1 MERRQFLSA
10 SLAASAAALA
20 GTAAVAQKAEPA
32 KTSDF
37 LLLRRYLMTAGAQLK
52 ATEEFFSK
60 ALIPALGRM
69 GLGPVGAFKVDVGQD
84 INTYYL
90 LIPAATA
97 QVLAE
102 LDLTL
107 ANDAAFM
114 AAADSFWNARANA
127 APFQRIESS
136 LLKAFPG
143 WPKVT
148 PPAGAAIGA
157 KRMFQLRIYESASHG
172 EHARKVEMFHKG
184 EFELFQNAG
193 FHPVF
198 FGDALIGTR
207 IPNLHYMLAFDSMAD
222 LEAKWNVF
230 RNDPGW
236 KKLSSDPR
244 YGYDT
249 IVNNISNLYL
259 VPLECSQI

>member
-10 SLAASAAALA
+10 SLAASAAAL
-20 GTAAVAQKAEPA
+20 TSHAAVAQTAEPA
-32 KTSDF
+32 KPGEF
-37 LLLRRYLMTAGAQLK
+37 YLLRHYRMTAGAQLK
-52 ATEEFFSK
+52 ATEEFFAK

-84 INTYYL
+84 IYSYYL
-90 LIPAATA
+90 LIPAASA
-97 QVLAE
+97 QTLAE

-107 ANDAAFM
+107 ASDAAFM
-114 AAADSFWNARANA
+114 AAADSFWNARASA
-127 APFQRIESS
+127 APFERIESS

-143 WPKVT
+143 WPKIT
-148 PPAGAAIGA
+148 PPAGAATKS
-157 KRMFQLRIYESASHG
+157 KRILQLRIYESASPG

-184 EFELFQNAG
+184 EFELFLNAG

-207 IPNLHYMLAFDSMAD
+207 IPNLHYMLAFDSLAD

-230 RNDPGW
+230 RNDPAW
-236 KKLSSDPR
+236 IKLSTNPRFASDQLV
-244 YGYDT
+244 T
-249 IVNNISNLYL
+249 NISNLIL
-259 VPLECSQI
+259 SPLSCSQI

>member
-10 SLAASAAALA
+10 TLAASAATLTSAAALA
-20 GTAAVAQKAEPA
+20 EATEPA
-32 KTSDF
+32 KSSDF
-37 LLLRRYLMTAGAQLK
+37 LLLRHYLMTAGAQLK
-52 ATEEFFSK
+52 ATEAFFAQ
-60 ALIPALGRM
+60 ALLPALGRM
-69 GLGPVGAFKVDVGQD
+69 GLGPVGAFKVDVGPD
-84 INTYYL
+84 VNSFYL
-90 LIPAATA
+90 LIPAASA

-107 ANDAAFM
+107 AGDAVFM

-136 LLKAFPG
+136 LLKSFPG

-148 PPAGAAIGA
+148 APAGAAIKA
-157 KRMFQLRIYESASHG
+157 KRILQLRIYESASHG

-184 EFELFQNAG
+184 EFDLFLHAG

>member
-10 SLAASAAALA
+10 TLAASAATLA
-20 GTAAVAQKAEPA
+20 GAAAAAQSSEPA
-32 KTSDF
+32 KSSEF
-37 LLLRRYLMTAGAQLK
+37 YLLRHYRMTAGAQLK
-52 ATEEFFSK
+52 ATEEFFAK
-60 ALIPALGRM
+60 ALLPALGRM

-84 INTYYL
+84 IYSYYL
-90 LIPAATA
+90 MIPSPSA
-97 QVLAE
+97 QTLAE

-107 ANDAAFM
+107 AADAAFL

-127 APFQRIESS
+127 APFERIESS

-143 WPKVT
+143 WPQVT
-148 PPAGAAIGA
+148 PPAGAATKA
-157 KRMFQLRIYESASHG
+157 KRIFQLRIYESASHG

-184 EFELFQNAG
+184 EFELFRNAG

-198 FGDALIGTR
+198 FGDALIGAR
-207 IPNLHYMLAFDSMAD
+207 IPNLHYMLAFDSLAD
-222 LEAKWNVF
+222 LEAKWNIF